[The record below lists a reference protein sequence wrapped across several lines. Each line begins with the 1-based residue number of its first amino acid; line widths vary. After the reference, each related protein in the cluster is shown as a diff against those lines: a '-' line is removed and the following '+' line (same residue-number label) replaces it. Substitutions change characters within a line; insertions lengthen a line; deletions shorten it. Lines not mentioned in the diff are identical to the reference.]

1 MIRSKNALLYAAIL
15 LVFGLFFTFNAYN
28 PAPTGLA
35 APAMQFTAF
44 PTPTPGPDGR
54 ILYTVQ
60 QDDTLFRIAAVAGMT
75 VEELMALNN
84 LDPDDI
90 IRPGDV
96 LLLGLGGP
104 SIAATETP
112 AGVIPTV
119 DPASL
124 PPTPTSGPGTGT
136 ACVFLYDDL
145 NGDSTRQDTE
155 VAVPDGAI
163 SLSNRSGTISF
174 QGETIPGPADPATE
188 DPPRICFEDLLEG
201 EYIVSVAIP
210 EGYNPTT
217 SLNTTFNLLEGDI
230 TYIDFGAQ
238 RSSEGQ
244 VELAEEIPEEG
255 GRSPLLGIVGGLLLL
270 AGVGL
275 AVLAGLMGRGRA

>member
-1 MIRSKNALLYAAIL
+1 MIRAKRSLLLATALLF
-15 LVFGLFFTFNAYN
+15 FGLFAIFNARGAAV
-28 PAPTGLA
+28 PASA
-35 APAMQFTAF
+35 APALQLTAF
-44 PTPTPGPDGR
+44 LTPTPAPDGR

-104 SIAATETP
+104 ALQATETP
-112 AGVIPTV
+112 AGVLPTV
-119 DPASL
+119 DPANL

-136 ACVFLYDDL
+136 VCIFLYDDV
-145 NGDSTRQDTE
+145 NGDATRQEEE
-155 VAVPDGAI
+155 VAVPEGAI
-163 SLSNRSGTISF
+163 SLSNRSGTVSI
-174 QGETIPGPADPATE
+174 QAETIPGPADPANE
-188 DPPRICFEDLLEG
+188 DPPRICIEELLEG
-201 EYIVSVAIP
+201 EYIVYVAIP

-217 SLNTTFNLLEGDI
+217 SLNKSFSLLEGDI
-230 TYIDFGAQ
+230 TFIDFGAQ
-238 RSSEGQ
+238 ISTEGQ
-244 VELAEEIPEEG
+244 VELAEQIPEEG
-255 GRSPLLGIVGGLLLL
+255 GRSPLLGIVGGVLLL
-270 AGVGL
+270 AGIGL